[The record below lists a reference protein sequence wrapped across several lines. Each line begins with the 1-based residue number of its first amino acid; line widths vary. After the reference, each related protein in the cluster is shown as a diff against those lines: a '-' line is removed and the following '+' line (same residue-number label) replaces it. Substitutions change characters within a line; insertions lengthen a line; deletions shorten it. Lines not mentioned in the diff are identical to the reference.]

1 MTPPS
6 DETLDT
12 APPEAAAPGGATE
25 ALKQAEFK
33 RGWLVPAIIGSALLM
48 QTLNATVIT
57 NALPAMA
64 HTFHVEPVR
73 LSVAITT
80 YMLSAAIF
88 LPLSGWLADRF
99 GARRVFMC
107 SIVLYA
113 IGSAACGLAG
123 SLWQLIAARFIQGAA
138 GATLMPVGRLVL
150 LRTTPKSEL
159 VGALS
164 VVTMP
169 ALLGPV
175 VGPVIGGAIVT
186 FADWRWIFF
195 MNLPIAVMGLI
206 LVYLHVPEVR
216 EQDAPKVDILG
227 MILTG
232 LGLAALIVGFESL
245 GRDTLSPLG
254 VAGLF
259 GAGLAMLGVYGWH
272 ANHTPHAVV
281 NLTIFKHRT
290 FSASVIGGAWMRI
303 AMGANPFLL
312 AMLLQVAFGL
322 SAFAAG
328 LMTFISAV
336 GALVMK
342 TAAPPILRAFGF
354 RTTLLVN
361 AVIVGVSFIAYSFF
375 RPSWPHWAIMA
386 VLGVGG
392 FFRSLQFTALNGM
405 AYADIDQDQMSR
417 AATTSSM
424 VQQLVQS
431 IGIGLSASLLH
442 LLMML
447 HGATKLTPE
456 VVAPAFLIVGPV
468 TMISMWWFFRLPADA
483 GDEMNGR
490 KPA

>member
-1 MTPPS
+1 MTDVERPDESAALIS
-6 DETLDT
+6 DAER
-12 APPEAAAPGGATE
+12 AAA
-25 ALKQAEFK
+25 FR

-48 QTLNATVIT
+48 QTLNATVIA

-64 HTFHVEPVR
+64 KTFQVEPLR
-73 LSVAITT
+73 LNIAITV

-88 LPLSGWLADRF
+88 LPFSGWLADRF
-99 GARRVFMC
+99 GARRVFM
-107 SIVLYA
+107 SAIVLYA
-113 IGSAACGLAG
+113 LASAACGFAG
-123 SLWQLIAARFIQGAA
+123 SLWQMVFARVLQGAA
-138 GATLMPVGRLVL
+138 GATMMPVGRLVL

-175 VGPVIGGAIVT
+175 IGPLLGGAIVT

-195 MNLPIAVMGLI
+195 INLPIAVIGLI
-206 LVYLHVPEVR
+206 LVYRHVPEVR
-216 EQDAPKVDILG
+216 ETDARPLDIPGIL
-227 MILTG
+227 LTG
-232 LGLAALIVGFESL
+232 LGLASLICGFEALGREATPAWVTAALFIVGVLSL
-245 GRDTLSPLG
+245 LAYGR
-254 VAGLF
+254 
-259 GAGLAMLGVYGWH
+259 H
-272 ANHTPHAVV
+272 AARTPHAV
-281 NLTIFKHRT
+281 LDLSIFRIAT
-290 FSASVIGGAWMRI
+290 FRASVIGGGFMRV

-312 AMLLQVAFGL
+312 AMLLQVAFGM

-328 LMTFISAV
+328 AMTFISAV

-342 TAAPPILRAFGF
+342 TTAPPILRRFGF
-354 RTTLLVN
+354 RSVLLIN
-361 AVIVGVSFIAYSFF
+361 AVIVGASFMAYALF
-375 RPSWPHWAIMA
+375 RPDWPHWAIML

-442 LLMML
+442 GLMVWR
-447 HGATKLTPE
+447 GETRLTVE
-456 VVAPAFLIVGPV
+456 VVSPAFVVVGLV
-468 TMISMWWFFRLPADA
+468 TMVSMFWFARLAPDA

-490 KPA
+490 RATP